1 MRRILLLLIS
11 IAAISQIRA
20 GYTVSDSV
28 FSETKDTT
36 VFDLDLLDYKQF
48 NKGLVFSPLQLLQ
61 GNIPGLTIAGTNGND
76 PNPEYRIQL
85 RGVSTLH
92 LGTSGYGVVPLFIVD
107 GIPVINIEVISLNS
121 IESIRVLKD
130 ISETAEYGVQGTNGV
145 VLITTKKTE
154 KADLSVKY
162 SGLSY
167 LESFASESGYM
178 NADEYV
184 DFNRKLYPNSTY
196 TKMGDTDW
204 RKEISQ
210 TKLSH
215 AHNISFSGKVFD
227 NTEVLVGVGYRNSNG
242 ILQKTDSEKF
252 DTYFNLSQNLISD
265 RLKLDISLHNSKK
278 DYQIANRVYIIDG
291 YDGILSYANRYNPTV
306 PSSGGDYAW
315 SKHTPLE
322 ELDKMNYKGDYNNTI
337 VNARLTYYFNPYL
350 KSESVFGKQ
359 YFDKG
364 DDYEA
369 ERVVFSDFGG
379 SYPLKSSDRIVSY
392 ITSGSFSQRFL
403 YARQLTNHYINARL
417 ATKGRVI
424 ESEETINDDNK
435 VKDDSYNYYSASL
448 FADYSFKNRYFISLG
463 FLKQWYTNNQKGKK
477 SSYDYNLPSVK
488 LGWLIS
494 DESFMDGFSIIDYM
508 KLTTGYGSSKQV
520 YGANIYKYKPE
531 LYVYKELPTETLTEY
546 TFGADIS
553 FANRRLDMSV
563 NYFNRR
569 TKNITI
575 IRCVDYKAGDYY
587 SNLGVNSNFD
597 LNNAG
602 VEIGISAKPVIEPF
616 KWNVRLNLAI
626 NNSSISKSD
635 GDDDVLLKHLNN
647 PADIYKR
654 KFQGY
659 RNDGGIYLSNE
670 NTKTGSGIP
679 DYTIGVSNT
688 FKYKN
693 LSLDISARGAF
704 GFDIYNNNRVIYS
717 SQGNHIKGTNI
728 KDIYN
733 IDILRETDMYVEKG
747 DYLKIDNI
755 TLSYNIPVNKRYI
768 ENLQVYASCINA
780 FTFTSFTGDPE
791 MSGFD
796 GYYDN
801 FIYPHTRMFMLGCSI
816 TL

>member
-1 MRRILLLLIS
+1 MRRVLLLLIL

-20 GYTVSDSV
+20 EHTVSDSV
-28 FSETKDTT
+28 ISETKDTT
-36 VFDLDLLDYKQF
+36 VFNPNRIDCKDF
-48 NKGLVFSPLQLLQ
+48 SKGLIFSPLQLLQ
-61 GNIPGLTIAGTNGND
+61 GKIPGLTVSGLNGND
-76 PNPEYRIQL
+76 PNPEYRINM
-85 RGVSTLH
+85 RGVPTLH

-107 GIPVINIEVISLNS
+107 GVPVTNIETISVNS
-121 IESIRVLKD
+121 IETIRVLKD

-145 VLITTKKTE
+145 VLITIKKTA
-154 KADLSVKY
+154 KADLSVTY

-167 LESFASESGYM
+167 LENFASESGYM
-178 NADEYV
+178 NANEYIE
-184 DFNRKLYPNSTY
+184 FNRKLYPNSTH

-215 AHNISFSGKVFD
+215 AHNISFSGKVFE
-227 NTEVLVGVGYRNSNG
+227 NTEVLVGLDYRNSNG

-252 DTYFNLSQNLISD
+252 DTYLNLSQNLISD

-278 DYQIANRVYIIDG
+278 DYQIVNRVYILDA
-291 YDGILSYANRYNPTV
+291 YDGILSYANRYNPTI
-306 PSSGGDYAW
+306 PSSGSDYAW
-315 SKHTPLE
+315 QNRTPLE

-337 VNARLTYYFNPYL
+337 INARLTYYFNPYL

-359 YFDKG
+359 YFDRG

-369 ERVVFSDFGG
+369 ERVVYSSFDGL
-379 SYPLKSSDRIVSY
+379 YPLKSSDRIVSY

-403 YARQLTNHYINARL
+403 YARQLNNHYINARL
-417 ATKGRVI
+417 AIKGRSI
-424 ESEETINDDNK
+424 DSEYTVNDDQNL
-435 VKDDSYNYYSASL
+435 KDDTYDYYSASL
-448 FADYSFKNRYFISLG
+448 FADYNFMNRYFISLG
-463 FLKQWYTNNQKGKK
+463 FMKQWYTDNQKGKK
-477 SSYDYNLPSVK
+477 SSYDYNLSSVK

-494 DESFMDGFSIIDYM
+494 EESFMDGFSIIDYM
-508 KLTTGYGSSKQV
+508 KLNAGYGSSKQIFRT
-520 YGANIYKYKPE
+520 NIYKYIPE
-531 LYVYKELPTETLTEY
+531 LYIYKELPTETITEF
-546 TFGADIS
+546 TFGTDIS
-553 FANRRLDMSV
+553 FANNRLGMSV
-563 NYFNRR
+563 NYFHRE
-569 TKNITI
+569 TSNITI
-575 IRCVDYKAGDYY
+575 IHSIDYKAGDYY
-587 SNLGVNSNFD
+587 SKLGVNSNFD
-597 LNNAG
+597 LNNSG
-602 VEIGISAKPVIEPF
+602 VEIGVSAKPVIDPF
-616 KWNVRLNLAI
+616 KWNIRLNLAI
-626 NNSSISKSD
+626 NNRSISKSD
-635 GDDDVLLKHLNN
+635 GDDNVLLKQLNN

-659 RNDGGIYLSNE
+659 RNDGDIYLSNK
-670 NTKTGSGIP
+670 NTKTGNGVP

-688 FKYKN
+688 LKYKN

-704 GFDIYNNNRVIYS
+704 GFDIYNNNSVIYS
-717 SQGNHIKGTNI
+717 SQGNHIKGIDI

-733 IDILRETDMYVEKG
+733 SDILRKTDMYVEKG

-755 TLSYNIPVNKRYI
+755 TLSYDIPVNRRYI
-768 ENLQVYASCINA
+768 ENLQIYATCINA